1 MALPERNTL
10 SKEERLYCKRDIE
23 RLLADGRWGCV
34 GNIRFRYIL
43 ENGQEYGRLMVSVP
57 KKNFKRAVKRNLLK
71 RRIRESFRL
80 RKSLAVN
87 ADILFTYASKEVAS
101 QEQINTWMDEIL
113 SKISNHGQKQD

>member
-1 MALPERNTL
+1 MTLPARNTL

-23 RLLADGRWGCV
+23 RLLADGRWGSV
-34 GNIRFRYIL
+34 GFLRFRYIPQ
-43 ENGQEYGRLMVSVP
+43 NGQEYARLMVSVP

-80 RKSLAVN
+80 RKALAAN
-87 ADILFTYASKEVAS
+87 IDILFTYTSKEIAS

-113 SKISNHGQKQD
+113 YKVSGNGQKQD